1 MELTLPGFVHDVC
14 SATHPLGRS
23 SPVFSAMPLERHG
36 LEWIDPPIPFAH
48 AFEPERAV
56 LVHRD
61 IGETAEELGADAR
74 AYRRVLGPVVRDWSL
89 IVRELLGPF
98 RVVPGLRHPIAVS
111 RFGLQALLPAS
122 LLARRFGTEPARA
135 VLAGCSAHSM
145 LRLDALLSGG
155 FGLALLASAHAIGWP
170 IPRGGSQHI
179 ADALGAHLRELGG
192 EIRTGVRVSSL
203 RDLPPHRAVL
213 FDLTPRQI
221 ISICGH
227 RLRGFAGLYAA
238 QLRRYRYGP
247 GTFKLDLAL
256 DGPIPWKDERLA
268 GAGTV
273 HLGGT
278 FADVAASERAANQ
291 GVVSE
296 RPFMLVGQ
304 ASRFDQTRAPAGKHT
319 VWAYC
324 HVPSGSDVDMTD
336 RMEAQIE
343 RFAPGFRDLILA
355 RHAMKPADLERHNA
369 NLVGG
374 DINAGLQDIRQF
386 WTRPAI
392 RRDPYSTPDPSI
404 FICSAS
410 TPPGG
415 GVHGISGA
423 FAARSALR
431 GVLH

>member
-1 MELTLPGFVHDVC
+1 
-14 SATHPLGRS
+14 
-23 SPVFSAMPLERHG
+23 
-36 LEWIDPPIPFAH
+36 
-48 AFEPERAV
+48 
-56 LVHRD
+56 
-61 IGETAEELGADAR
+61 
-74 AYRRVLGPVVRDWSL
+74 
-89 IVRELLGPF
+89 
-98 RVVPGLRHPIAVS
+98 
-111 RFGLQALLPAS
+111 
-122 LLARRFGTEPARA
+122 
-135 VLAGCSAHSM
+135 
-145 LRLDALLSGG
+145 
-155 FGLALLASAHAIGWP
+155 
-170 IPRGGSQHI
+170 
-179 ADALGAHLRELGG
+179 
-192 EIRTGVRVSSL
+192 
-203 RDLPPHRAVL
+203 VL

-221 ISICGH
+221 LAICGD

-273 HLGGT
+273 HIGGT
-278 FADVAASERAANQ
+278 FAEVAASERAATA
-291 GVVSE
+291 GDVAE

-304 ASRFDQTRAPAGKHT
+304 ASRFDDSRAPAGKHT

-324 HVPSGSDVDMTD
+324 HVPSGSTVDMTE

-355 RHAMKPADLERHNA
+355 RHAMTAVDLERYNE
-369 NLVGG
+369 NDVGG

-392 RRDPYSTPDPSI
+392 KRDPYSTPDPSI

-415 GVHGISGA
+415 GVHGLSGA

-431 GVLH
+431 GILH